1 MKGID
6 AQIDKI
12 EEKSAPNPDRNRET
26 AEPRC
31 ENLKKKYKNQFVV
44 VPRF

>member
-12 EEKSAPNPDRNRET
+12 EEKLAPDPDRDRDRET
-26 AEPRC
+26 AEPRV
-31 ENLKKKYKNQFVV
+31 KI
-44 VPRF
+44 